1 MLSEKRKDPIAL
13 EFAGFWRRLGAFVI
27 DLFVLGAA
35 ASFLT
40 PFHWFGFGNFFDLT
54 TFIDFPILA
63 LPFVAIANPISA
75 MFSGVYF
82 VALWAWHGQTLG
94 MTITA
99 IKLIRTDG
107 ADVDTGHSITRL
119 LGLVV
124 AALPLFL
131 GLLWIVFDERNQGWH
146 DKIASTYVVKI
157 PRLLDV
163 ENAEPPMAGA

>member
-63 LPFVAIANPISA
+63 IPFVAIANPISA
-75 MFSGVYF
+75 MF
-82 VALWAWHGQTLG
+82 
-94 MTITA
+94 
-99 IKLIRTDG
+99 KLIRTDG